1 SKINLNFVGT
11 GDYEPLLKQ
20 KLNELGYSYRFVG
33 ETPKDKLD
41 SVLIQYD
48 VLIGMGTSVLEGAK
62 LGIPSIVMNGS
73 YKKNVPASIL
83 FEWVQD
89 CPSGFLG
96 EIVSSGS
103 TLIMKKSL
111 EELLLD
117 YITNKESL
125 SEKSFQCWNETYS

>member
-1 SKINLNFVGT
+1 
-11 GDYEPLLKQ
+11 
-20 KLNELGYSYRFVG
+20 
-33 ETPKDKLD
+33 
-41 SVLIQYD
+41 
-48 VLIGMGTSVLEGAK
+48 MGTSVLEGAK

-125 SEKSFQCWNETYS
+125 SEKSFQCWNETYSSKALLALATRTINENTFYYGENKKHLKLTVLNKVVNWLKQKLIT